1 VVNCSTAPDLA
12 GWCPECGEQ
21 STASKEWVTTR
32 PQHVRIGDDRPLL
45 LWRKQ
50 KWHCRVG
57 WCERKVF
64 TECLPDHIPARARI
78 TCPARR
84 MAAEAIGDHG
94 RPVSGVAAEHG
105 MDWHIAHA
113 AFVAHAQRVLPDAP
127 PPVTVLGLDQ
137 TRRGKGRWEFD
148 PVTGAK
154 TWVDRFDTGLVDLA
168 GPGGLFAQV
177 NGRNSQVVIDWL
189 NAQDQA
195 WRDAIRYVSMDTSA
209 TYARVARLA
218 LPNTTVIV
226 DRFHLVA
233 LANRAVTDYR
243 RELAWRRR
251 GRRGRKCDPEW
262 AQRNRLLRAAETLT
276 AEEAATMHRAMAT
289 ADPTG
294 GLEKCWR
301 AKELL
306 RQVLALAGTGVD
318 RTLIWNRL
326 TNFYSHCADSDV
338 PQLRRLAWTVNA
350 WQRSIIAGLV
360 TGISNGRTEGYNRI
374 VKHVGRIAFGFRNQ
388 DNHKLRIRYTCT
400 RASRREPT
408 GGVKPC

>member
-1 VVNCSTAPDLA
+1 
-12 GWCPECGEQ
+12 
-21 STASKEWVTTR
+21 VTTR
-32 PQHVRIGDDRPLL
+32 PRDVRIGDDRPLL

-78 TCPARR
+78 TSRARR
-84 MAAEAIGDHG
+84 MAAEAIGDDG
-94 RPVSGVAAEHG
+94 RPVSSVAAEFG
-105 MDWHIAHA
+105 MDWRIAHA
-113 AFVAHAQRVLPDAP
+113 AFVQHAERALPAAP
-127 PPVTVLGLDQ
+127 PPVTVLGIDE

-148 PVTGAK
+148 PDTGAK

-168 GPGGLFAQV
+168 GSGGLFAQV

-189 NAQDQA
+189 AEQEQQWLA
-195 WRDAIRYVSMDTSA
+195 AITHISMDTSA
-209 TYARVARLA
+209 TYARAARLA
-218 LPNTTVIV
+218 LPNAMIIV

-243 RELAWRRR
+243 REMTWARR
-251 GRRGRKCDPEW
+251 GRRGRKVDPEW
-262 AQRNRLLRAAETLT
+262 AQRNRLLRAAEALT
-276 AEEAATMHRAMAT
+276 DTETAKLREAMTR

-301 AKELL
+301 GKELL
-306 RQVLALAGTGVD
+306 RDLLALAGTDPD
-318 RTLIWNRL
+318 RTRIWNAL
-326 TNFYSHCADSDV
+326 AAFYTHCADSGV
-338 PQLRRLAWTVNA
+338 SQLRRLAWTINA
-350 WQRSIIAGLV
+350 WQQSVIAGIL

-388 DNHKLRIRYTCT
+388 ENHKRRIRYACT
-400 RASRREPT
+400 RASRRAPT
-408 GGVKPC
+408 SGLHPC